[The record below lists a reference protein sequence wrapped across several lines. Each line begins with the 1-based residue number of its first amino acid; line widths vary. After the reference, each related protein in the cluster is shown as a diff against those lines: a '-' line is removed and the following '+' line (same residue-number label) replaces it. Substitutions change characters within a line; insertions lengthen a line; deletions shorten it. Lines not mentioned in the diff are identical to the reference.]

1 MATGFYTEYGGQGT
15 QDLENVFAPGTSF
28 DGSNYTGFWSE
39 YRNQDLANIFAP
51 RSSGADIGYN
61 TGFIALD
68 GRDLREWFAANGTV
82 IVNHNAIFFITVA
95 YLGERIPGSPKYGWE
110 NGVGGGISYQGG
122 SSDPGMEWIYEV
134 VDSANPDPLSFVRFL
149 GGGRPW
155 GMSDAAR
162 LYFKSRRNN
171 TGQEWFGFMNY
182 ASGAGEYQTI
192 DDNGF
197 SQGVGEV
204 FTFEIRDYPF

>member
-15 QDLENVFAPGTSF
+15 QDLENVFEPGTSF

-68 GRDLREWFAANGTV
+68 GRDLREWFAKNGTV
-82 IVNHNAIFFITVA
+82 IVNHNAIFNIIVA
-95 YLGERIPGSPKYGWE
+95 NLGLRQSATKYGWE
-110 NGVGGGISYQGG
+110 VNVGGGIQYIGG
-122 SSDPGMEWIYEV
+122 TGDPGMDYIYET
-134 VDSANPDPLSFVRFL
+134 VDPVNPDPLSFVRFV

-155 GMSDAAR
+155 GMADAAK
-162 LYFKSRRNN
+162 LYFRSTRQN
-171 TGQEWFGFMNY
+171 TGQTWTGFLNY
-182 ASGAGEYQTI
+182 SSGGQEYQSI

-197 SQGVGEV
+197 SQAVGEQY
-204 FTFEIRDYPF
+204 TYEIRSYPF